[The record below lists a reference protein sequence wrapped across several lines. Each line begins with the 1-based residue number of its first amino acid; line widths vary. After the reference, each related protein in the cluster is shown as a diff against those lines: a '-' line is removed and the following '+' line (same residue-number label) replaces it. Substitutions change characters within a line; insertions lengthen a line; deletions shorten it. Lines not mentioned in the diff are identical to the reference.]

1 MRDREPALLVVL
13 IETIPLRWYAV
24 AIGAEGRVIPLL
36 RSDNGN
42 LDQYRGLEPDAQ
54 LSFLRHRV
62 AGVLQ
67 RGCDRLYPK
76 GMKVTHFLLIADGDY
91 PNAAAG
97 TTSGL
102 AKHFVEWMINPPVT
116 YLLHR
121 AGFTQ
126 QPAAGAL
133 DDLETIAGDFPE
145 PIASGLRANWSE
157 IIGLVAQPDRWEL
170 IAKPPQSPA

>member
-1 MRDREPALLVVL
+1 MREREPALLVVL
-13 IETIPLRWYAV
+13 IETIPLRWHAA

-97 TTSGL
+97 TTLGL

-126 QPAAGAL
+126 PAADAL
-133 DDLETIAGDFPE
+133 DEFVTVAGDFPD
-145 PIASGLRANWSE
+145 PIAVALQASWSE
-157 IIGLVAQPDRWEL
+157 IIDLVAKPDRWEL
-170 IAKPPQSPA
+170 IAKPPQSTG

>member
-13 IETIPLRWYAV
+13 IETVPLRWYAV
-24 AIGAEGRVIPLL
+24 AIGADGRVIPLL
-36 RSDNGN
+36 RSEDGN

-76 GMKVTHFLLIADGDY
+76 GMKVSHFLLIADGHY
-91 PNAAAG
+91 PNAAEE
-97 TTSGL
+97 TTPGL

-121 AGFTQ
+121 GGFTQ
-126 QPAAGAL
+126 QPAAVAL
-133 DDLETIAGDFPE
+133 EDLVIIAGDLPDE
-145 PIASGLRANWSE
+145 IDSALKNNWPE
-157 IIGLVAQPDRWEL
+157 IIDLVAQPDRWEL
-170 IAKPPQSPA
+170 IAKPPQSAG